1 MHKGTLRNPAG
12 SVPELLLKG
21 ITPVFAG
28 IVAINVIG
36 AADAQAAQQPPP
48 IHGVTGT
55 IATEGTIQETSEAG
69 HTILVKAADGVERL
83 FHLNRR
89 STVHSADAAGDEALR
104 PLKKGTPVVV
114 HYTTDGE
121 NLTAEEIDRLGD
133 DGLKQM
139 QGVVTAV
146 NRGDR
151 TISIKLA
158 DGTRQTL
165 RLSERAATEAG
176 EEIDH
181 AGDGPVKV
189 IVYFR
194 DEAGQRV
201 AHYFK
206 RVS

>member
-1 MHKGTLRNPAG
+1 MHKGTVRNPAG
-12 SVPELLLKG
+12 SVSELLLRG
-21 ITPVFAG
+21 LASVCAG
-28 IVAINVIG
+28 FVAVNVIG
-36 AADAQAAQQPPP
+36 AADASAAQQPPP

-55 IATEGTIQETSEAG
+55 IATEGTIQATSEAG
-69 HTILVKAADGVERL
+69 HTVLVKAADGIERL
-83 FHLNRR
+83 FHVNRQ
-89 STVHSADAAGDEALR
+89 STVHSGDAAGEEALR
-104 PLKKGTPVVV
+104 ALKQGTPVVV
-114 HYTTDGE
+114 HYTTDGG
-121 NLTAEEIDRLGD
+121 NLTAEEIDRPD
-133 DGLKQM
+133 VDGLKQM

-165 RLSERAATEAG
+165 RLSERAAAEAG
-176 EEIDH
+176 EDIDH
-181 AGDGPVKV
+181 AADSTVRV
-189 IVYFR
+189 VVYFR

>member
-1 MHKGTLRNPAG
+1 MYKRTLRNPAG
-12 SVPELLLKG
+12 SVSELFLRGLA
-21 ITPVFAG
+21 PVYAG
-28 IVAINVIG
+28 ILVVTVIG
-36 AADAQAAQQPPP
+36 AADAKAAQPPP

-55 IATEGTIQETSEAG
+55 IATEGTIQETSEAA

-89 STVHSADAAGDEALR
+89 STVHSGDAAGEEALHA
-104 PLKKGTPVVV
+104 LKKGTPVVV
-114 HYTTDGE
+114 HYTTAGE
-121 NLTAEEIDRLGD
+121 SLTAEEIDRLGD
-133 DGLKQM
+133 KGLKQM

-165 RLSERAATEAG
+165 RLSDRAAAEAG
-176 EEIDH
+176 EDIEH
-181 AGDGPVKV
+181 AADSTISV
-189 IVYFR
+189 IVFFE